1 MQSNESI
8 NLADYGE
15 IFCNY
20 IEERKQVLGITKP
33 FNLYF
38 SQAIMEKKDNGSSR
52 VFRGI
57 NALTKEPAP
66 TDLSARGGGNNEKDI
81 YVSVEITGAYNS
93 QVGQYS
99 QILSPIEKRKII
111 IRILFTIEHEL
122 GHDEQV
128 KDLNSDIPT
137 PEIVRLAKSMAFVD
151 FWQETEVF
159 RCAYPIVNGAEVDPK
174 YMYQNTHEHLFV
186 EQDANYRAFKAV
198 ETFLKSNGAA
208 WLLGELVNYYE
219 SKKPNDNKIFEAS
232 FLDYDSNSKKV
243 FRGTINEL
251 VDYTTDYYAGFADI
265 TEKYPVLKSVLYESS
280 DIKHVNQ

>member
-1 MQSNESI
+1 MQTDESI

-15 IFCNY
+15 LFGNY
-20 IEERKQVLGITKP
+20 IEERKKVLGITKP

-38 SQAIMEKKDNGSSR
+38 SQAIMEKRDNGSSR

-66 TDLSARGGGNNEKDI
+66 IGLSARGGENNEKEI
-81 YVSVEITGAYNS
+81 YVSVDITGSYNA

-122 GHDEQV
+122 GHDEQI

-151 FWQETEVF
+151 FWREAEVF
-159 RCAYPIVNGAEVDPK
+159 RCAYPIVNGVEVDPN
-174 YMYQNTHEHLFV
+174 YMYQNAHEHLFV
-186 EQDANYRAFKAV
+186 EQDANYRAYKAV
-198 ETFLKSNGAA
+198 EAFLKSNGAA
-208 WLLGELVNYYE
+208 WLLGELINYYE
-219 SKKPNDNKIFEAS
+219 SKKPTDNKIFESS
-232 FLDYDSNSKKV
+232 FLDYDSNSKEV
-243 FRGTINEL
+243 FKGTIDEL
-251 VDYTTDYYAGFADI
+251 VDYTIDYYAGFVDI
-265 TEKYPVLKSVLYESS
+265 TLKYPILKSVLYESS
-280 DIKHVNQ
+280 DIKRVNQ